1 MDFTRQSGV
10 NIAGVTYQDTLVIG
24 QELHTSYLRTV
35 GWTLH
40 SGVDL
45 FGAQRVDSHTAVV
58 GVMVSTQDYGYY
70 VILTEILYGVFSW
83 VS

>member
-45 FGAQRVDSHTAVV
+45 VGA
-58 GVMVSTQDYGYY
+58 GVMVSTQDYGCS
-70 VILTEILYGVFSW
+70 VILTEILYGVLSW